1 MVRAVPFT
9 HLYPWAGHGFDTGS
23 GVMHYLD
30 EGPRDAPVLLALH
43 GNPTWSFTYRALV
56 TAFAGRFR
64 VIVPDHLGCGLSDKP
79 QDWPYRLDGHVR
91 NLEALVEAL
100 DLRDITLVVH
110 DWGGAIGMGHA
121 TRQPERY
128 RRFVVLNTA
137 AFLSRRIAPSI
148 ASVRIPGFGAL
159 AVRGFNAFAALATRM
174 AVSKPLSPEV
184 ARALT
189 WPYGSWADR
198 IATLRFVQDIPLR
211 PEHPSHG
218 TLEAIDRALSR
229 LRGKPM
235 LICWGED
242 DFCFTPAFREQW
254 TERFPEATV
263 HAWEGV
269 GHYVMEDAPERVVA
283 AIEAWARP

>member
-1 MVRAVPFT
+1 MV
-9 HLYPWAGHGFDTGS
+9 
-23 GVMHYLD
+23 
-30 EGPRDAPVLLALH
+30 H
-43 GNPTWSFTYRALV
+43 GNPTWSFYYRGLIRALNGEHRCI
-56 TAFAGRFR
+56 A
-64 VIVPDHLGCGLSDKP
+64 PDNLGCGLSDKP